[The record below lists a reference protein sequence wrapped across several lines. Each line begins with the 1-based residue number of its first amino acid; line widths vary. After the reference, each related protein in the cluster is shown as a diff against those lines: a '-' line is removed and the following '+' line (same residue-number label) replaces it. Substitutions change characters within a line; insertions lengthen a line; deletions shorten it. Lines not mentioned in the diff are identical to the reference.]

1 MSEALALSVEL
12 RSSLGVLPEDA
23 GWEAPVVPP
32 VVPIVP
38 LEKFLLELLGPMLGG
53 APVSVELGS
62 AVPAL
67 IQHSPE
73 SMLKHRR
80 WDAPG
85 EALRKAASCCAQPC
99 HSRGMLCT
107 KWRSCTAGS
116 PCQGPCQ

>member
-80 WDAPG
+80 WDASGISRRSPAQSCFLLCS
-85 EALRKAASCCAQPC
+85 ALP
-99 HSRGMLCT
+99 
-107 KWRSCTAGS
+107 
-116 PCQGPCQ
+116 